1 MAQKP
6 KRKIIEIK
14 AGAYGHWCPGCKR
27 IHYFYT
33 SQYPFA
39 TDKVNFN
46 GDLVTPTVTTPI
58 RQMLDAETIKCHYL
72 IHSGQIVFC
81 GDSQHALANKTV
93 PLIAICDI
101 PDEV

>member
-6 KRKIIEIK
+6 KRRLIEIK
-14 AGAYGHWCPGCKR
+14 VGAYGHWCPGCKC

-33 SQYPFA
+33 SAYPYS

-46 GDLVTPTVTTPI
+46 GDLLLPSVTTPI

-72 IHSGQIVFC
+72 INNGQITYC
-81 GDSQHALANKTV
+81 GDSQHDFANKTV
-93 PLIAICDI
+93 PLIPISEI